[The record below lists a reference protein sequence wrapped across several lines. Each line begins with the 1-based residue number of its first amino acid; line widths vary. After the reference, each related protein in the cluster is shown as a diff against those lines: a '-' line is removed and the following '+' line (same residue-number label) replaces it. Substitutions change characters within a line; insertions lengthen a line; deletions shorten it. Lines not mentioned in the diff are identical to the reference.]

1 MAREIGSLYYTLGIK
16 GSADFQK
23 TLEQARQAVLKMPK
37 GSTSAG
43 VTTFDSKQL
52 SKFGSEID
60 RVMRSGAATFNAEM
74 SRSITKQSRDL
85 EAMVAQLG
93 PTSRKGKAIQKILD
107 IRDASGG
114 GIGTQKASPN
124 EIIRA
129 MKQKERFELS
139 LEKPTKQR
147 QSSESILKGLLDS
160 GTIKEGETF
169 TEYLRAG
176 SAELAIQEGIQNKLR
191 DAVLATNKSV
201 ADAHI
206 AYQQSGQSASG
217 LLELQNAIY
226 LSAEKEK
233 RVRREIV
240 SEQEREIA
248 AAKRDK
254 YAYINVRGKN
264 YSEEEVDIGNSA
276 YLSANT
282 DMNKRLL
289 ASATAQTDK
298 DIAEINNQLSKEDD
312 LTTKTAR
319 DLLLKRDNL
328 VLLRGEYAKLIPI
341 VDAYFAKTATPPGR
355 GPLIPGTGL
364 HEDALKE
371 IIREKG
377 HLDVGDPKIQD
388 ITDKIVQE
396 AHQSDVQNIVSG
408 TRYGRFA
415 SLKKKS
421 EEEAADAS
429 EKLNLHEQGIIN
441 LSEDDIAIL
450 RTHVREQGKLAE
462 AAKVVLDVMKKTLK
476 TEDDLRI
483 ARSRGDTKEVGRLEK
498 QLKQDTEELKSSIRV
513 VNDFNSSTHDASMAS
528 GRWGYQMQE
537 LGYGVQDFV
546 QVLAGGG
553 GLGPALRSASN
564 NFSQFFAA
572 AGGPTAAIASTAV
585 ALGVLGI
592 SVAMDH
598 LGKSTEN
605 ASGKIDDLIERL
617 RIVGELNAEYAKSQG
632 TVFGAATGRDV
643 SMFGSDV
650 DLQNSIE
657 TNIKSLRATV
667 EKEMLDKGE
676 GGYFMQSIPI
686 APGPGMLLPGR
697 TSPMNMSIS
706 EILSSGWRGSGLR
719 KGLSETGVGK
729 LLGLENPSQ
738 ELSGSWAAS
747 GVFERIIKQRSEGTP
762 SDKVQIPKE
771 LMNALNQRER
781 ELARQLLSIKD
792 VGGAFDIEAALKAME
807 DASGDVSDEMKRFK
821 NQLFQTREKLA
832 EMERVQKDAVSAY
845 AARRASLQSD
855 EQRMSIFSGEYS
867 KGKRSEYL
875 NEFIKSVEDYQ
886 KSSSSGMKKS
896 AEKKAAEAIKGF
908 KANAA
913 GGQFEGPAAAIS
925 GFMNSA
931 FSGELSQI
939 ASLQA
944 VIDSPKSTAEMKK
957 AATDAI
963 ATKRAAMAPEAI
975 TGMRSSI
982 MGYSPSM
989 RPGESEDDFKSRINS
1004 EWNDAFNAIDEFGKQ
1019 AGIAAADI
1027 DALKLSL
1034 EKMSLKAIWTAD
1046 NIKRVKL
1053 DETSRG
1059 AISGKFSKIGDEEY
1073 ANRINEITSKEKEL
1087 MYSAEEEYQLSA
1099 QTAED
1104 YQRMISKQQEAK
1116 NRSAVEL
1123 VNAERDYNRSAFASK
1138 SMLGGDIAKLI
1149 GGREGQKYQAELN
1162 HIERLRRIEE
1172 DKNLTADEKKAA
1184 ADIEGRIFG
1193 AEMEQIDRKNVSF
1206 TDVGSQWKTIQQSLQ
1221 GDYTKKLS
1229 KEFHD
1234 YMELARGEG
1243 VKVRLAIGN

>member
-16 GSADFQK
+16 GASDFTK
-23 TLEQARQAVLKMPK
+23 TLEDARRAVSKLPQTYNHPVLGKIYDPDDLKRFGRHLDNIFSSSANVFEQKFLNKVTRQTNRLQEMLSQMSPTDKGYSGINNMLATLKAGGGRVSIEQIKAMQEGRTTFEENLRRATNQRSATERTLRASQDAGVIKK
-37 GSTSAG
+37 GSAYSNYLETGLA
-43 VTTFDSKQL
+43 DQIIEENIKN
-52 SKFGSEID
+52 KFSMQSMKTEAEI
-60 RVMRSGAATFNAEM
+60 A
-74 SRSITKQSRDL
+74 
-85 EAMVAQLG
+85 
-93 PTSRKGKAIQKILD
+93 KAVD
-107 IRDASGG
+107 AYNASG
-114 GIGTQKASPN
+114 K
-124 EIIRA
+124 
-129 MKQKERFELS
+129 
-139 LEKPTKQR
+139 
-147 QSSESILKGLLDS
+147 
-160 GTIKEGETF
+160 
-169 TEYLRAG
+169 
-176 SAELAIQEGIQNKLR
+176 SAA
-191 DAVLATNKSV
+191 
-201 ADAHI
+201 
-206 AYQQSGQSASG
+206 G
-217 LLELQNAIY
+217 LLELQKQINIA
-226 LSAEKEK
+226 LHEES
-233 RVRREIV
+233 RVRNSILFA
-240 SEQEREIA
+240 QERQRA
-248 AAKRDK
+248 SDLNDK

-282 DMNKRLL
+282 DMKKRLL

-421 EEEAADAS
+421 EEEAANAS

-483 ARSRGDTKEVGRLEK
+483 ARSRGDTKEAGRLEK

-605 ASGKIDDLIERL
+605 ASGRIDDLIERL

-632 TVFGAATGRDV
+632 TVFGAAIGKDV
-643 SMFGSDV
+643 SMFGSDT
-650 DLQNSIE
+650 DIRESIKTSQRILDE
-657 TNIKSLRATV
+657 TIN
-667 EKEMLDKGE
+667 KEMQGKGGVLSVSERVARSAFSGITGLDINSFLGPSTTPE
-676 GGYFMQSIPI
+676 IMSAITRYIGVGGGADNELTGSSASQGVFDRILKQRFVGGAEPDKVEIP
-686 APGPGMLLPGR
+686 
-697 TSPMNMSIS
+697 
-706 EILSSGWRGSGLR
+706 SGLM
-719 KGLSETGVGK
+719 
-729 LLGLENPSQ
+729 
-738 ELSGSWAAS
+738 AS
-747 GVFERIIKQRSEGTP
+747 
-762 SDKVQIPKE
+762 
-771 LMNALNQRER
+771 LNTKER
-781 ELARQLLSIKD
+781 EL
-792 VGGAFDIEAALKAME
+792 VGQMLAAEDLEAALKAIE
-807 DASGDVSDEMKRFK
+807 DASGEIPDEMKKLK

-845 AARRASLQSD
+845 AARRSFLQSD
-855 EQRMSIFSGEYS
+855 EQRMSLFSGEYS
-867 KGKRSEYL
+867 KGKRSEYT

-886 KSSSSGMKKS
+886 KSSSPGMKKS

-913 GGQFEGPAAAIS
+913 GGQFEGPAAVIS

-957 AATDAI
+957 AAADAI

-975 TGMRSSI
+975 AGMRASI
-982 MGYSPSM
+982 SGYSPSM
-989 RPGESEDDFKSRINS
+989 RVGETEDEFSARVKREISEAKAAIESFGMSLGMPRAEIDKLKGSIGLMGVSALQTAENLKRIKREETSRGIMSGKFSRIGDEDYAKKVN
-1004 EWNDAFNAIDEFGKQ
+1004 EIIDREKT
-1019 AGIAAADI
+1019 AIAAAD
-1027 DALKLSL
+1027 
-1034 EKMSLKAIWTAD
+1034 
-1046 NIKRVKL
+1046 
-1053 DETSRG
+1053 
-1059 AISGKFSKIGDEEY
+1059 EEY
-1073 ANRINEITSKEKEL
+1073 DKGPDTRENYDRWMAKK
-1087 MYSAEEEYQLSA
+1087 
-1099 QTAED
+1099 
-1104 YQRMISKQQEAK
+1104 QEAK
-1116 NRSAVEL
+1116 NQASVEL
-1123 VNAERDYNRSAFASK
+1123 VNAEREYDRSTFASK
-1138 SMLGGDIAKLI
+1138 TMLGGDIAKLI

-1206 TDVGSQWKTIQQSLQ
+1206 TDVGSQWKTIQNSLQ
-1221 GDYTKKLS
+1221 GEPNKKILNHWNKYMGLVTGDGIRVKLS
-1229 KEFHD
+1229 V
-1234 YMELARGEG
+1234 GT
-1243 VKVRLAIGN
+1243 